1 MKKFASVLVQL
12 KTLALEKIEQKLES
26 KRLELQ
32 QNEREVL
39 DKQAQLSAFKN
50 PELGGM
56 SLFLQTQQLKSALR
70 LEIEYYQQEGENL
83 NKDLK
88 VLEKDYFLANQELEK
103 AKIILEKEK
112 QKEKEIVEKKEQ
124 TLLDE
129 NAMILHWQKGGL
141 ACVKS
146 C

>member
-32 QNEREVL
+32 QNQREVL

-70 LEIEYYQQEGENL
+70 MEIEYYQQESENL
-83 NKDLK
+83 TKDLK
-88 VLEKDYFLANQELEK
+88 ILEKDYLLANQELEK

-112 QKEKEIVEKKEQ
+112 QKEKEILEKKEQ
-124 TLLDE
+124 ALLDE
-129 NAMILHWQKGGL
+129 NAMILHWQKEGL
-141 ACVKS
+141 HA
-146 C
+146 

>member
-32 QNEREVL
+32 QNQREVL
-39 DKQAQLSAFKN
+39 DKQAQLSMFKN

-70 LEIEYYQQEGENL
+70 MEIEYYQQEGENL

-88 VLEKDYFLANQELEK
+88 ILEKDYLLANQELEK

-112 QKEKEIVEKKEQ
+112 QKEQKILEKKEQ
-124 TLLDE
+124 ALLDE
-129 NAMILHWQKGGL
+129 NAMILHWQKEGL
-141 ACVKS
+141 HA
-146 C
+146 

>member
-12 KTLALEKIEQKLES
+12 KTLALEKIERKLES
-26 KRLELQ
+26 KRLEWQ
-32 QNEREVL
+32 QKEREIL

-70 LEIEYYQQEGENL
+70 MEIEYYQQEGKNL
-83 NKDLK
+83 IKDLK

-103 AKIILEKEK
+103 AKIILENEK

-124 TLLDE
+124 ALLDE
-129 NAMILHWQKGGL
+129 NAMILHWQKEGL
-141 ACVKS
+141 HA
-146 C
+146 

>member
-32 QNEREVL
+32 QNEREIL
-39 DKQAQLSAFKN
+39 EKQAQLSAFKN

-70 LEIEYYQQEGENL
+70 MEIEYYQQEGENL
-83 NKDLK
+83 TKDLK
-88 VLEKDYFLANQELEK
+88 ILEKDYLLANQELEK

-112 QKEKEIVEKKEQ
+112 QKEQKILEKKEQ
-124 TLLDE
+124 ALLDE
-129 NAMILHWQKGGL
+129 NAMILHWQKEGL
-141 ACVKS
+141 HA
-146 C
+146 

>member
-32 QNEREVL
+32 QKEREVL

-70 LEIEYYQQEGENL
+70 MEIEYYQQEGKNL
-83 NKDLK
+83 TKDLK
-88 VLEKDYFLANQELEK
+88 ILEKDYLLANQELEK
-103 AKIILEKEK
+103 AKIILENEK

-124 TLLDE
+124 ALLDE
-129 NAMILHWQKGGL
+129 NAMILHWQKEGL
-141 ACVKS
+141 HA
-146 C
+146 

>member
-1 MKKFASVLVQL
+1 MKKFASVWVQL

-26 KRLELQ
+26 KRLEWR

-50 PELGGM
+50 PELGGI

-70 LEIEYYQQEGENL
+70 MEIEYYQQEGENL

-88 VLEKDYFLANQELEK
+88 ILEKEYLLANQELEK

-112 QKEKEIVEKKEQ
+112 RKEKEILEKKEQ
-124 TLLDE
+124 ALLDE
-129 NAMILHWQKGGL
+129 NAMILHWQKEGL
-141 ACVKS
+141 HA
-146 C
+146 

>member
-70 LEIEYYQQEGENL
+70 MEIEYYQQEGENL
-83 NKDLK
+83 TKDLK
-88 VLEKDYFLANQELEK
+88 ILEKDYLLANQELEK

-112 QKEKEIVEKKEQ
+112 QKEKEILEKKEQ
-124 TLLDE
+124 ALLDE

-141 ACVKS
+141 HA
-146 C
+146 

>member
-32 QNEREVL
+32 QKEREVL
-39 DKQAQLSAFKN
+39 EKQAQLSAFKN

-70 LEIEYYQQEGENL
+70 MEIEYYQQEGDNL
-83 NKDLK
+83 TKDLK
-88 VLEKDYFLANQELEK
+88 ILERDYLLANQELEK

-124 TLLDE
+124 ALLDE
-129 NAMILHWQKGGL
+129 NAMILHWQKEGL
-141 ACVKS
+141 HA
-146 C
+146 

>member
-70 LEIEYYQQEGENL
+70 MEIEYYQQQSENL
-83 NKDLK
+83 TKDLK
-88 VLEKDYFLANQELEK
+88 VLEKDYLLANQELEK
-103 AKIILEKEK
+103 AKIILENEK
-112 QKEKEIVEKKEQ
+112 QKEKEILEKKEQ
-124 TLLDE
+124 ALLDE
-129 NAMILHWQKGGL
+129 NAMILHWQKEGL
-141 ACVKS
+141 HA
-146 C
+146 

>member
-1 MKKFASVLVQL
+1 MKKFASILVQL

-32 QNEREVL
+32 QKEREIL

-70 LEIEYYQQEGENL
+70 VEIEYYQQESENL

-88 VLEKDYFLANQELEK
+88 ILEKDYLLANQELEK

-112 QKEKEIVEKKEQ
+112 QKEQKILEKKEQ
-124 TLLDE
+124 ALLDE

-141 ACVKS
+141 HA
-146 C
+146 

>member
-32 QNEREVL
+32 QKEREIL

-70 LEIEYYQQEGENL
+70 MEIEYYQQESKNL
-83 NKDLK
+83 TKDLK
-88 VLEKDYFLANQELEK
+88 ILEKDYLLANQELEK

-112 QKEKEIVEKKEQ
+112 QKEKEILEKKEQ
-124 TLLDE
+124 ALLDE

-141 ACVKS
+141 HA
-146 C
+146 

>member
-12 KTLALEKIEQKLES
+12 KTLALEKIERKLES
-26 KRLELQ
+26 KRLKLQ
-32 QNEREVL
+32 QNEREIL

-88 VLEKDYFLANQELEK
+88 ILEKDYLLANQELEK
-103 AKIILEKEK
+103 AKIILENEK
-112 QKEKEIVEKKEQ
+112 QKEKEILEKKEQ
-124 TLLDE
+124 ALLDE

-141 ACVKS
+141 HA
-146 C
+146 

>member
-1 MKKFASVLVQL
+1 MKKFASILVQL

-32 QNEREVL
+32 QKEREVL
-39 DKQAQLSAFKN
+39 EKQAQLSTFKN

-56 SLFLQTQQLKSALR
+56 SLFLQIQQLKSALR
-70 LEIEYYQQEGENL
+70 MEIEYYQQEGENL

-88 VLEKDYFLANQELEK
+88 ILEEEYFLANQELEK
-103 AKIILEKEK
+103 AKIILENEK

-124 TLLDE
+124 ALLDE
-129 NAMILHWQKGGL
+129 NAMILHWQKEGL
-141 ACVKS
+141 HA
-146 C
+146 

>member
-26 KRLELQ
+26 KRLEWQ
-32 QNEREVL
+32 QNEREIL

-70 LEIEYYQQEGENL
+70 MEIEYYQQESENL
-83 NKDLK
+83 IKDLK
-88 VLEKDYFLANQELEK
+88 ILEKEYLLANQELEK
-103 AKIILEKEK
+103 ARIILENEK
-112 QKEKEIVEKKEQ
+112 RKEKEILEKKEQ
-124 TLLDE
+124 ALLDE
-129 NAMILHWQKGGL
+129 NAMILHWQKEGL
-141 ACVKS
+141 HA
-146 C
+146 

>member
-70 LEIEYYQQEGENL
+70 MEIEYYQQESENL

-124 TLLDE
+124 ALLDE

-141 ACVKS
+141 HA
-146 C
+146 

>member
-26 KRLELQ
+26 KRLEWR
-32 QNEREVL
+32 QNEREIL

-50 PELGGM
+50 PTLGGM

-70 LEIEYYQQEGENL
+70 MEIEYYQQQGENL

-88 VLEKDYFLANQELEK
+88 ILEKDYLLANQELEK
-103 AKIILEKEK
+103 AKIILENEK
-112 QKEKEIVEKKEQ
+112 QKEKEILEKKEQ
-124 TLLDE
+124 ALLDE
-129 NAMILHWQKGGL
+129 NAMILHWQKEGL
-141 ACVKS
+141 HA
-146 C
+146 

>member
-12 KTLALEKIEQKLES
+12 KTLALEKIERKLES
-26 KRLELQ
+26 KRLELR
-32 QNEREVL
+32 QNEREIL

-70 LEIEYYQQEGENL
+70 MEIEYYQQQGENL

-88 VLEKDYFLANQELEK
+88 VLEKDYLLANQELEK
-103 AKIILEKEK
+103 AKIILENEK

-124 TLLDE
+124 ALLDE
-129 NAMILHWQKGGL
+129 NAMILHWQKEGL
-141 ACVKS
+141 HA
-146 C
+146 

>member
-32 QNEREVL
+32 QNQREVL

-70 LEIEYYQQEGENL
+70 MEIEYYQQESENL

-88 VLEKDYFLANQELEK
+88 ILEKEYLLANQELEK
-103 AKIILEKEK
+103 AKIILENEK

-124 TLLDE
+124 ALLDE
-129 NAMILHWQKGGL
+129 NAMILHWQKEGL
-141 ACVKS
+141 HA
-146 C
+146 

>member
-26 KRLELQ
+26 KRLKLRQ
-32 QNEREVL
+32 KEREIL

-70 LEIEYYQQEGENL
+70 MEIEYYQQESENL
-83 NKDLK
+83 TKDLK
-88 VLEKDYFLANQELEK
+88 ILEKDCLLANQELEK
-103 AKIILEKEK
+103 AKIILENEK
-112 QKEKEIVEKKEQ
+112 RKEKEILEKKEQ
-124 TLLDE
+124 VLLDE
-129 NAMILHWQKGGL
+129 NAMILHWQKEGL
-141 ACVKS
+141 HA
-146 C
+146 

>member
-12 KTLALEKIEQKLES
+12 KILALEKIEQKLES

-32 QNEREVL
+32 QKEREVL

-70 LEIEYYQQEGENL
+70 MEIEYYQQEGENL
-83 NKDLK
+83 TKDLK
-88 VLEKDYFLANQELEK
+88 ILERDYLLANQELEK

-112 QKEKEIVEKKEQ
+112 QKEQEILEKKEQ
-124 TLLDE
+124 ALLDE
-129 NAMILHWQKGGL
+129 NAMILHWQKEGL
-141 ACVKS
+141 HA
-146 C
+146 

>member
-12 KTLALEKIEQKLES
+12 KTLALEKIEQKLQS

-70 LEIEYYQQEGENL
+70 MEIEYYQQEGENL
-83 NKDLK
+83 TKDLK
-88 VLEKDYFLANQELEK
+88 VLEKDYLLANQELEK

-112 QKEKEIVEKKEQ
+112 QKEQKIVEKKEQ
-124 TLLDE
+124 ALLDE
-129 NAMILHWQKGGL
+129 NAMILHWQKEGL
-141 ACVKS
+141 HA
-146 C
+146 

>member
-32 QNEREVL
+32 QKEREVL

-70 LEIEYYQQEGENL
+70 MEIEYYQQESENL

-88 VLEKDYFLANQELEK
+88 ILEKDYLLANQELEK

-112 QKEKEIVEKKEQ
+112 QKEQEILEKKEQ
-124 TLLDE
+124 ALLDE
-129 NAMILHWQKGGL
+129 NAMILHWQKEGL
-141 ACVKS
+141 HA
-146 C
+146 

>member
-32 QNEREVL
+32 QKEREVL

-70 LEIEYYQQEGENL
+70 MEIEYYQQEGENL
-83 NKDLK
+83 TKDLK
-88 VLEKDYFLANQELEK
+88 ILEKDYLLANQELEK

-112 QKEKEIVEKKEQ
+112 QKEKEILEKKEQ
-124 TLLDE
+124 ALLDE

-141 ACVKS
+141 HV
-146 C
+146 

>member
-1 MKKFASVLVQL
+1 MKKFASVWVQL

-26 KRLELQ
+26 KRLEWQ
-32 QNEREVL
+32 QNEREIL

-70 LEIEYYQQEGENL
+70 MEIEYYQQESENL

-88 VLEKDYFLANQELEK
+88 ILEKDCLLANQELEK
-103 AKIILEKEK
+103 AKIVLENEK
-112 QKEKEIVEKKEQ
+112 RKEKEILEKKEQ
-124 TLLDE
+124 ALLDE
-129 NAMILHWQKGGL
+129 NAMILHWQKEGL
-141 ACVKS
+141 HA
-146 C
+146 

>member
-26 KRLELQ
+26 KRLEWQ

-70 LEIEYYQQEGENL
+70 MEIEYYQQESENL
-83 NKDLK
+83 TKDLK
-88 VLEKDYFLANQELEK
+88 ILEKDYLLANQELEK

-112 QKEKEIVEKKEQ
+112 QKEQKILEKKEQ
-124 TLLDE
+124 ALLDE
-129 NAMILHWQKGGL
+129 NAMILHWQKEGL
-141 ACVKS
+141 HA
-146 C
+146 

>member
-26 KRLELQ
+26 KRLEWQ

-70 LEIEYYQQEGENL
+70 MEIEYYQQESQNL
-83 NKDLK
+83 TKDLK
-88 VLEKDYFLANQELEK
+88 ILEKDCLLANQELEK
-103 AKIILEKEK
+103 AKIILENEK
-112 QKEKEIVEKKEQ
+112 RKEKEILEKKEQ
-124 TLLDE
+124 ALLDE
-129 NAMILHWQKGGL
+129 NAMILHWQKEGL
-141 ACVKS
+141 HA
-146 C
+146 

>member
-26 KRLELQ
+26 KRLEWR
-32 QNEREVL
+32 QNEREIL

-70 LEIEYYQQEGENL
+70 MEIEYYQQQSENL
-83 NKDLK
+83 TKDLK
-88 VLEKDYFLANQELEK
+88 ILEKDCLLANQELEK
-103 AKIILEKEK
+103 AKIILENEK
-112 QKEKEIVEKKEQ
+112 QKEKEILEKKEQ
-124 TLLDE
+124 ALLDE
-129 NAMILHWQKGGL
+129 NAMILHWQKEGL
-141 ACVKS
+141 HA
-146 C
+146 

>member
-12 KTLALEKIEQKLES
+12 KTFALEKIEQKLES
-26 KRLELQ
+26 KRLEWR
-32 QNEREVL
+32 QNEREIL

-70 LEIEYYQQEGENL
+70 MEIEYYQQEGENL

-88 VLEKDYFLANQELEK
+88 ILEKDCLLANQELEK
-103 AKIILEKEK
+103 AKIILENEK
-112 QKEKEIVEKKEQ
+112 RKEKEILEKKEQ
-124 TLLDE
+124 ALLDE
-129 NAMILHWQKGGL
+129 NAMILHWQKEGL
-141 ACVKS
+141 HA
-146 C
+146 

>member
-32 QNEREVL
+32 QNEREIL

-70 LEIEYYQQEGENL
+70 MEIEYYQQEGKNL

-88 VLEKDYFLANQELEK
+88 VLEKDYLLANQELEK
-103 AKIILEKEK
+103 AKIILENEK
-112 QKEKEIVEKKEQ
+112 QKEKEILEKKEQ
-124 TLLDE
+124 ALLDE
-129 NAMILHWQKGGL
+129 NAMILHWQKEGL
-141 ACVKS
+141 HA
-146 C
+146 

>member
-26 KRLELQ
+26 KRLKLQ
-32 QNEREVL
+32 QNEREIL
-39 DKQAQLSAFKN
+39 EKQAQLSAFKN

-70 LEIEYYQQEGENL
+70 MEIEYYQQEGENL
-83 NKDLK
+83 TKDLK
-88 VLEKDYFLANQELEK
+88 ILEKDYLLANQELEK

-112 QKEKEIVEKKEQ
+112 QKEQKILEKKEQ
-124 TLLDE
+124 ALLDE
-129 NAMILHWQKGGL
+129 NAMILHWQKEGL
-141 ACVKS
+141 HA
-146 C
+146 

>member
-12 KTLALEKIEQKLES
+12 KTLALEKIERKLES

-32 QNEREVL
+32 QNEREIL

-83 NKDLK
+83 TKDLK
-88 VLEKDYFLANQELEK
+88 ILEKDYLLANQELEK

-112 QKEKEIVEKKEQ
+112 QKEQKILEKKEQ
-124 TLLDE
+124 ALLDE
-129 NAMILHWQKGGL
+129 NAMILHWQKEGL
-141 ACVKS
+141 HA
-146 C
+146 

>member
-70 LEIEYYQQEGENL
+70 MEIEYYQQEGKNL
-83 NKDLK
+83 TKDLK
-88 VLEKDYFLANQELEK
+88 ILEKDYLLANQELEK

-124 TLLDE
+124 ALLDE
-129 NAMILHWQKGGL
+129 NAMILHWQKEGL
-141 ACVKS
+141 HA
-146 C
+146 

>member
-1 MKKFASVLVQL
+1 MKKFASVWVQL

-26 KRLELQ
+26 KRLKLR
-32 QNEREVL
+32 QNEREIL

-70 LEIEYYQQEGENL
+70 MEIEYYQQEGENL

-88 VLEKDYFLANQELEK
+88 ILEKEYLLANQELEK
-103 AKIILEKEK
+103 AKIILENEK
-112 QKEKEIVEKKEQ
+112 RKEKEIVEKKEQ
-124 TLLDE
+124 ALLDE
-129 NAMILHWQKGGL
+129 NAMILHWQKEGL
-141 ACVKS
+141 HA
-146 C
+146 

>member
-56 SLFLQTQQLKSALR
+56 SLFLQIQQLKSALR
-70 LEIEYYQQEGENL
+70 MEIEYYQQEGKNL

-88 VLEKDYFLANQELEK
+88 VLEKDYLLANQELEK
-103 AKIILEKEK
+103 AKIILENEK
-112 QKEKEIVEKKEQ
+112 QKEKEILEKKEQ
-124 TLLDE
+124 ALLDE
-129 NAMILHWQKGGL
+129 NAMILHWQKEGL
-141 ACVKS
+141 HA
-146 C
+146 

>member
-12 KTLALEKIEQKLES
+12 KTLALEKIERKLES

-39 DKQAQLSAFKN
+39 EKQAQLSAFKN

-70 LEIEYYQQEGENL
+70 MEIEYYQQEGENL
-83 NKDLK
+83 TKDLK
-88 VLEKDYFLANQELEK
+88 ILEKDYLLANQELEK

-112 QKEKEIVEKKEQ
+112 QKEQKILEKKEQ
-124 TLLDE
+124 ALLDE
-129 NAMILHWQKGGL
+129 NAMILHWQKEGL
-141 ACVKS
+141 HA
-146 C
+146 

>member
-56 SLFLQTQQLKSALR
+56 SLFLQIQQLKSALR
-70 LEIEYYQQEGENL
+70 MEIEYCQQEGENL

-88 VLEKDYFLANQELEK
+88 ILEKECLLANQELEK
-103 AKIILEKEK
+103 AKIILENEK
-112 QKEKEIVEKKEQ
+112 RKEKEILEKKEQ
-124 TLLDE
+124 ALLDE
-129 NAMILHWQKGGL
+129 NAMILHWQKEGL
-141 ACVKS
+141 HA
-146 C
+146 

>member
-32 QNEREVL
+32 QNEREIFE
-39 DKQAQLSAFKN
+39 KQAQLSAFKN

-56 SLFLQTQQLKSALR
+56 SLFLQIQQLKSALR
-70 LEIEYYQQEGENL
+70 MEIEYYQQEGENL

-88 VLEKDYFLANQELEK
+88 ILEKDYLLANQELEK
-103 AKIILEKEK
+103 AKIILENEK

-124 TLLDE
+124 ALLDE
-129 NAMILHWQKGGL
+129 NAMILHWQKEGL
-141 ACVKS
+141 HA
-146 C
+146 